1 MAEPIVTSISL
12 DNTKISAVTGKNSA
26 TLSFKFDIPVVEYSI
41 DVTGTSHSSGIL
53 AGSGAKNVGSQK
65 TMTVAQAKL
74 LTVAQFREYTA
85 DTIITDTIDNTELY
99 AEGTN
104 RVNVYGKS
112 VDGTWSTYNQP

>member
-12 DNTKISAVTGKNSA
+12 DKSKISAVSGENVA
-26 TLSFKFDIPVVEYSI
+26 HISFKFDIPVVEYSI

-53 AGSGAKNVGSQK
+53 AGHGAKDVANLK

-74 LTVAQFREYTA
+74 LTVAQIKQFAA
-85 DTIITDTIDNTELY
+85 DTIITDAIDSTELY
-99 AEGTN
+99 GEGSN